1 MCYSIMGSLN
11 TLFRENFKKCCKEKG
26 YTQQEVA
33 DKLGISLDGLKHHLR
48 KSNPYLPSVDLL
60 YKMAKIFDVDIS
72 YLIGEINSPK
82 CSMQAIS
89 EITGIND
96 RSISL
101 ITRNTSQFMPGFCFL
116 INAISKSGHLEE
128 FSSLI
133 EELSFLDSSLIN
145 IKDSQGNGHNI
156 FYNSKPAEAKVL
168 KVKILSLFDII
179 LDEIIFDDH
188 LWDQD
193 AGYQMSRQLL
203 DAIDKNEH
211 RMSHDELVDYVHQK
225 LDEIIHVNACE
236 YITCFSPEQ
245 IIRYERYSL
254 RKFYSQDR
262 NFF

>member
-145 IKDSQGNGHNI
+145 IKGSDHNI
-156 FYNSKPAEAKVL
+156 FYNSKPAEVKVL
-168 KVKILSLFDII
+168 KAKILSLFDII
-179 LDEIIFDDH
+179 LDEIVFD
-188 LWDQD
+188 
-193 AGYQMSRQLL
+193 
-203 DAIDKNEH
+203 
-211 RMSHDELVDYVHQK
+211 
-225 LDEIIHVNACE
+225 
-236 YITCFSPEQ
+236 
-245 IIRYERYSL
+245 
-254 RKFYSQDR
+254 
-262 NFF
+262 

>member
-1 MCYSIMGSLN
+1 MCYSIMSSLN

-48 KSNPYLPSVDLL
+48 KNNPYLPSVDLL

-145 IKDSQGNGHNI
+145 IKGSDHNI

-168 KVKILSLFDII
+168 KAKILSLFDII

-188 LWDQD
+188 LWDQRCIPCTFPKRIFH
-193 AGYQMSRQLL
+193 APHFPASAEQHSFFLL
-203 DAIDKNEH
+203 LFFFLPSDHFLTA
-211 RMSHDELVDYVHQK
+211 
-225 LDEIIHVNACE
+225 
-236 YITCFSPEQ
+236 F
-245 IIRYERYSL
+245 IRTSCL
-254 RKFYSQDR
+254 INSTMFLSK
-262 NFF
+262 

>member
-26 YTQQEVA
+26 YTQQEIA

-145 IKDSQGNGHNI
+145 IKGSDHNI
-156 FYNSKPAEAKVL
+156 FYNSKPAEVKVL
-168 KVKILSLFDII
+168 KAKILSLFDII
-179 LDEIIFDDH
+179 LDEIVFDDH

-193 AGYQMSRQLL
+193 AGYQMSCQLL

-211 RMSHDELVDYVHQK
+211 IMSHDELIDYVRQK
-225 LDEIIHVNACE
+225 LEEIIHVNACE

-245 IIRYERYSL
+245 IISYRRYSL
-254 RKFYSQDR
+254 RKFYSQKR
-262 NFF
+262 TFS

>member
-82 CSMQAIS
+82 CS
-89 EITGIND
+89 
-96 RSISL
+96 ISL

-145 IKDSQGNGHNI
+145 IKGSDHNI
-156 FYNSKPAEAKVL
+156 FYNSKPAEVKVL
-168 KVKILSLFDII
+168 KAKILSLFDII
-179 LDEIIFDDH
+179 LDEIVFDDH

-193 AGYQMSRQLL
+193 AGYQMSCQLL

-211 RMSHDELVDYVHQK
+211 IMSHDELIDYVRQK
-225 LDEIIHVNACE
+225 LEEIIHVNACE

-245 IIRYERYSL
+245 IISYRRYSL
-254 RKFYSQDR
+254 RKFYSQKR
-262 NFF
+262 TFS

>member
-101 ITRNTSQFMPGFCFL
+101 ITRNTSQFMPGF
-116 INAISKSGHLEE
+116 
-128 FSSLI
+128 
-133 EELSFLDSSLIN
+133 
-145 IKDSQGNGHNI
+145 
-156 FYNSKPAEAKVL
+156 
-168 KVKILSLFDII
+168 
-179 LDEIIFDDH
+179 
-188 LWDQD
+188 
-193 AGYQMSRQLL
+193 
-203 DAIDKNEH
+203 
-211 RMSHDELVDYVHQK
+211 
-225 LDEIIHVNACE
+225 
-236 YITCFSPEQ
+236 
-245 IIRYERYSL
+245 
-254 RKFYSQDR
+254 
-262 NFF
+262 

>member
-1 MCYSIMGSLN
+1 MCYSIMSSLN

-48 KSNPYLPSVDLL
+48 KNNPYLPSVDLL

-133 EELSFLDSSLIN
+133 EEFRNISKHQFFRTVHVFFIKSQIYQSLDYGYYFSIKRYRILIT
-145 IKDSQGNGHNI
+145 
-156 FYNSKPAEAKVL
+156 L
-168 KVKILSLFDII
+168 
-179 LDEIIFDDH
+179 
-188 LWDQD
+188 
-193 AGYQMSRQLL
+193 
-203 DAIDKNEH
+203 
-211 RMSHDELVDYVHQK
+211 
-225 LDEIIHVNACE
+225 
-236 YITCFSPEQ
+236 
-245 IIRYERYSL
+245 
-254 RKFYSQDR
+254 
-262 NFF
+262 

>member
-1 MCYSIMGSLN
+1 
-11 TLFRENFKKCCKEKG
+11 
-26 YTQQEVA
+26 
-33 DKLGISLDGLKHHLR
+33 
-48 KSNPYLPSVDLL
+48 
-60 YKMAKIFDVDIS
+60 
-72 YLIGEINSPK
+72 
-82 CSMQAIS
+82 MQAIS

-145 IKDSQGNGHNI
+145 IKGSDHNI

-168 KVKILSLFDII
+168 KAKILSLFDII

-193 AGYQMSRQLL
+193 AGYQMSCQLL

-211 RMSHDELVDYVHQK
+211 SMSHDELVDYVRQK
-225 LDEIIHVNACE
+225 LEEIIHVNACE
-236 YITCFSPEQ
+236 YITRFSPEQ
-245 IIRYERYSL
+245 IISYRRYSL
-254 RKFYSQDR
+254 RKFYSQKR
-262 NFF
+262 TFS